1 MSVTFKWYELAKWI
15 TRGYLFPGESTGKN
29 AMMHIE
35 SEAQERRKLV
45 LSTFHPIIHHFA
57 VMLACVRLSNT
68 TDIAKR
74 KQQKRK

>member
-1 MSVTFKWYELAKWI
+1 MGVTFKWYELAKWI
-15 TRGYLFPGESTGKN
+15 ARGHIFLWESTGKN

-35 SEAQERRKLV
+35 SEAQKRRKCYL
-45 LSTFHPIIHHFA
+45 LSIPIMHDFA
-57 VMLACVRLSNT
+57 VMLACIRLSNT

>member
-15 TRGYLFPGESTGKN
+15 TRGHIYFFESQRAKMHIDAHWEWSTG
-29 AMMHIE
+29 E
-35 SEAQERRKLV
+35 EEV
-45 LSTFHPIIHHFA
+45 LSTFHPIMHHFA